1 MPEITG
7 LKIELT
13 VLSIPHFVI
22 LYSLMFLVNVKQSSI
37 ALQPTPSVLSTCSL
51 SVSRWLVDLSC
62 LSSGSEPN
70 TSGELLLNLVRL
82 KPWAV
87 ITSILSCHNYLAC
100 SSGGIDYRKSAIK
113 NDFNT
118 LSIFDWL

>member
-1 MPEITG
+1 
-7 LKIELT
+7 
-13 VLSIPHFVI
+13 
-22 LYSLMFLVNVKQSSI
+22 MFFVNVKQSSI
-37 ALQPTPSVLSTCSL
+37 VLQPTPSVLSTCSL

-82 KPWAV
+82 KPRAV
-87 ITSILSCHNYLAC
+87 ITSILFCQNYLAC